1 MPRRHPKPGAQWVAP
16 KGFPD
21 EGDGASRRRPPL
33 LPRLP
38 PPELRASWGADGLG
52 GSRASGGGAGWW
64 QTPRGQASPAAPGEG
79 VRSPPPRLPALPT
92 VAPRAAR
99 DRTGLRSLL
108 LPPLLLARAA
118 RAPAPPR
125 PEPRE
130 CEDPRR
136 GPAKEAAD
144 SLGALLGE
152 FLPSRFREF
161 LRQLG
166 VERAEQPR
174 PRTSSAAQHQRSVSE
189 RSQRCPCCPRASFL
203 PDLQGKSSF
212 IRNSLKKIL
221 LHQIPALGTSKR
233 DHSQFTTIKKASHS
247 SEEGSGHCR
256 RCSPFRVRFADETLR
271 DTALRYW
278 ERSCAVQQGSLKNGT
293 ATRSLASE
301 RAFGS
306 LGRWLENLPKDLY
319 SSAKAEAVAGS
330 PFSWNYPCRC
340 TQEPQGHLSEDA
352 SMKSR
357 LPVIPRATTQRQ
369 QGDLKT
375 FPDTHRILEQ
385 VGKSPC
391 SWSQKL
397 ESFPPSLVLHTVLK
411 QDCPKGYQ
419 LLLPSATSQQ
429 AQW

>member
-38 PPELRASWGADGLG
+38 PPELRASWGADG
-52 GSRASGGGAGWW
+52 WW

-92 VAPRAAR
+92 VAPRA
-99 DRTGLRSLL
+99 
-108 LPPLLLARAA
+108 
-118 RAPAPPR
+118 
-125 PEPRE
+125 PRE

-174 PRTSSAAQHQRSVSE
+174 PRSEALPGSPGGGARAGLRHFQRG
-189 RSQRCPCCPRASFL
+189 PPGWALPCPRASQQA
-203 PDLQGKSSF
+203 PQHTGPPAQGCV
-212 IRNSLKKIL
+212 
-221 LHQIPALGTSKR
+221 P
-233 DHSQFTTIKKASHS
+233 HSS

-319 SSAKAEAVAGS
+319 SSAKSEALACS

-385 VGKSPC
+385 
-391 SWSQKL
+391 